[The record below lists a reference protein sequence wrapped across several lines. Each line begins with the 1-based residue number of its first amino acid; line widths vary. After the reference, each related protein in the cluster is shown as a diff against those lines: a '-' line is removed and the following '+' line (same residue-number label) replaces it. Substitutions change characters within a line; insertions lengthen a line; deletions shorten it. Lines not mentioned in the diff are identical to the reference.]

1 MDTYLVPCEP
11 DPQQF
16 DMCHLCSKLMMD
28 LDGHKKVQTLFH
40 DMEIIGQYASSN
52 QKTLSISITTCALN
66 LEVAN
71 RRTQKLCKYTKQKKC
86 LLSLC
91 VFLFAFLFV
100 KKLLFGHQGVHLR
113 FHLPEYH
120 ALQYS
125 KAVCKMQYHY
135 AALCTQSFPSRS
147 KIDIDFLVYK

>member
-1 MDTYLVPCEP
+1 MTFYLQRCMAACQFQSQLVGGFKMDTYMVPCEP

-71 RRTQKLCKYTKQKKC
+71 RRTQKLCKYTK
-86 LLSLC
+86 
-91 VFLFAFLFV
+91 
-100 KKLLFGHQGVHLR
+100 
-113 FHLPEYH
+113 
-120 ALQYS
+120 
-125 KAVCKMQYHY
+125 
-135 AALCTQSFPSRS
+135 
-147 KIDIDFLVYK
+147 